1 MAVTENFLKTNSCR
15 AIPLILLPCLHC
27 LLSCRY
33 DVYQDASINMTHDMN
48 QSLNFIRANRSKSGS
63 CDDSGLS
70 NRSINSRSIRE
81 YLYPFV
87 EVLTVVVEVV

>member
-1 MAVTENFLKTNSCR
+1 
-15 AIPLILLPCLHC
+15 
-27 LLSCRY
+27 
-33 DVYQDASINMTHDMN
+33 MN
-48 QSLNFIRANRSKSGS
+48 QSLNFIRANRNKSRR

-87 EVLTVVVEVV
+87 EVLTVVVEVIVNSLSSDSISKSLI